1 MNMTAGAKRL
11 MMQNNAHNLQPQT
24 GWSQSGN
31 LVCQNVAP
39 LPNSPPGGRVV
50 KMQVCFPKC
59 DVYTIQFEVSHQGQL
74 PGQVGQLVFADITW
88 IVDGTAVRRSVSVI
102 SGTTISGVGEACNVN
117 VYDASPPGSEVGI
130 PGLVYAITIN
140 ISPGLRPAQS
150 QQPFFDIPN
159 PDPADPFFGLCA
171 FGVPAASSLVVFFPQ
186 LNTLY
191 TGGPATAFPFANGTV
206 KQIGATSVHVTV
218 GSVGG
223 APIPD
228 QAAQVAI
235 QNIGRLYDPRNSPQ
249 WQPLPPGAFA
259 AELLNNSVADNY
271 IFSVTL
277 GIDG

>member
-1 MNMTAGAKRL
+1 MELTAGAKRL

-259 AELLNNSVADNY
+259 AQLINNSVADNY